1 MAEEHEERENVYK
14 GLPTFDGK
22 KENYQKFKL
31 KFNAYANA
39 KGFLEVLSEDD
50 NELPADPNAEEL
62 TDAQRKSVKVN
73 KNAVC
78 AYTMAL
84 VGDDV
89 FDIIPESRT
98 TEYPN
103 GLGYLI
109 TKELEDQFKPEDGTS
124 KLEYLKCSK
133 NG

>member
-1 MAEEHEERENVYK
+1 M
-14 GLPTFDGK
+14 
-22 KENYQKFKL
+22 

-103 GLGYLI
+103 GLRHLI
-109 TKELEDQFKPEDGTS
+109 AKELNQFKPEDGTS
-124 KLEYLKCSK
+124 KLEYLNALSAVKRNKESDPAK
-133 NG
+133 LFN